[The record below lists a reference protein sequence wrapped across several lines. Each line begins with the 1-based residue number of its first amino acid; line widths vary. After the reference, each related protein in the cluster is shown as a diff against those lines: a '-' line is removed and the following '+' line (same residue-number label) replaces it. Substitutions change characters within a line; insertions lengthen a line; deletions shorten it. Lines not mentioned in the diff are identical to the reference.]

1 MTRSA
6 LPNIP
11 LIGRAAPLAS
21 LLASLDRS
29 AAGHAETVFLAG
41 EGGVGKTRLARLV
54 AERALQRGMAVADGR
69 AFAVESG
76 VPYAIFTDALLPL
89 LRVLDSGALTVLT
102 RGTGSDLAPIVPSL
116 FAPSS
121 RGGESAADAK
131 ARMYW
136 SFVQLIGRLAA
147 RQPLLLVLDN
157 VQWADAASIE
167 LLHFLSRQAGAGAI
181 DGHILILATYV
192 DAERDRN
199 APLRAAEQSL
209 LALGVARVE
218 RLLPLT
224 LDQTRELVQRT
235 FDAPVAAVGDF
246 AATLH
251 DWTRGNP
258 FFVDET
264 LKSLVESG
272 RIAHRDGRW
281 EGWAAESLTPS
292 RSVRDVVLERA
303 ARLSAPARSLLD
315 VCAVLGARIRLS
327 ALAAIGTPEESALFE
342 TVDELCRAHF
352 LSEMVTG
359 DAGNAAGAMSAE
371 TSYDFAHPLVRDA
384 VYATLGRARAQ
395 RLHDQIGE
403 ALERSYGGNATAH
416 AAELAFHFTH
426 GTAGT
431 AGLSAVRYLAAA
443 GRQALA
449 RYADRAAASYL
460 QAALQ
465 GAEAAAT
472 GAHDA
477 HSTRE
482 HVALLESLARARQRL
497 GDLDAARELWHRARA
512 DAVVAGDARS
522 VATIERQMGLMAA
535 AAGDPL
541 AAIARYDAALTALG
555 IVEDSAAQD
564 ASLVARVR
572 LARATALHA
581 LGRRDEAL
589 ADAHD
594 ALAIATR
601 LDDRALLARAHRALL
616 LLHAW
621 TGPAHEARAHGE
633 QAIVLAAASGERA
646 IEWSAHWAM
655 AIHAG
660 LTGDAAATARH
671 VRESERLADEIRS
684 PLLQLWTADITIEYL
699 AGIGDWPA
707 ALAIADRAIPAARA
721 LGQRTLLPR
730 LLVWTGLIHRG
741 LGDLDR
747 ARELIEEAWS
757 LTGEGGGHGDSSTLD
772 VHAVVPAYTGM
783 TGYLMAASDHA
794 RAIEVGEA
802 GLAIADRAG
811 YVAWAI
817 YRLLPFIIE
826 TSLYMQDHE
835 RAARHNARLRR
846 DSEAMGHPLG
856 IAWAD
861 TTDALLAYLGGDP
874 ARAVPL
880 LHAAR
885 SALEQVPFVFDAA
898 RLRRHIARAM
908 ADAGDTVGATAELRE
923 AHDIF
928 VRLGAQ
934 REIRETREALRS
946 LGARPP
952 ARRGGAGE
960 GALSAREL
968 EIARLVALRQSNKEI
983 ASALDI
989 SPRTVG
995 THLSNIFGKLGVST
1009 RGELTDLVRAGEL
1022 DAEPG

>member
-1 MTRSA
+1 M
-6 LPNIP
+6 
-11 LIGRAAPLAS
+11 
-21 LLASLDRS
+21 
-29 AAGHAETVFLAG
+29 TVFLAG
-41 EGGVGKTRLARLV
+41 EGGVGKSRLARTV
-54 AERALQRGMAVADGR
+54 AERALQRGMTVAEGR

-89 LRVLDSGALTVLT
+89 LRSLDAGTLTVLT
-102 RGTGSDLAPIVPSL
+102 RGTGSDLVPILPSL

-131 ARMYW
+131 ARLYW
-136 SFVQLIGRLAA
+136 SLVQLIGRLAA

-157 VQWADAASIE
+157 VQWADAVSIE
-167 LLHFLSRQAGAGAI
+167 LLHFLSRQAHAGAI
-181 DGHILILATYV
+181 DGHLLILATYV

-199 APLRAAEQSL
+199 AGLRAAEQSL
-209 LALGVARVE
+209 LSLGAARVE

-224 LDQTRELVQRT
+224 RDQTRELVQRT
-235 FDAPVAAVGDF
+235 FNAPAVAVNDF

-251 DWTRGNP
+251 EWTRGNP

-272 RIAHRDGRW
+272 RITRRGECWDGW
-281 EGWAAESLTPS
+281 TAESLTPS

-315 VCAVLGARIRLS
+315 VSAVLGARIRLS
-327 ALAAIGTPEESALFE
+327 ALAAIGTLEESALIE
-342 TVDELCRAHF
+342 TVDELCGAHF
-352 LSEMVTG
+352 LSEMGSSDTSG
-359 DAGNAAGAMSAE
+359 AGASASAVAAGVAAGAVSDEA
-371 TSYDFAHPLVRDA
+371 SYDFSHPLVRDA
-384 VYATLGRARAQ
+384 IHATLGRARAQ

-403 ALERSYGGNATAH
+403 ALERSYGSNATAH
-416 AAELAFHFTH
+416 ADELAFHYTH

-431 AGLSAVRYLAAA
+431 AGSNAVRYLTVA

-465 GAEAAAT
+465 GADVLVAGSRDAEA
-472 GAHDA
+472 
-477 HSTRE
+477 SRE

-497 GDLDAARELWHRARA
+497 GELDAARELWRRARVEA
-512 DAVVAGDARS
+512 IAASDAHSAA
-522 VATIERQMGLMAA
+522 AIERQMGLMAA

-541 AAIARYDAALTALG
+541 TAIAHYDAALAALAALTV
-555 IVEDSAAQD
+555 VEDRTAPQPEAT
-564 ASLVARVR
+564 SLVARVR
-572 LARATALHA
+572 LARATGLHA

-601 LDDRALLARAHRALL
+601 LDDSALLARAHRALL

-633 QAIVLAAASGERA
+633 QAIALAAASGERA

-684 PLLQLWTADITIEYL
+684 PLLQLWTADVTIEYL

-707 ALAIADRAIPAARA
+707 ALAIADRAIPAART

-757 LTGEGGGHGDSSTLD
+757 LTGAGAAQSDSGTLD

-783 TGYLMAASDHA
+783 AGYLMAVSDHA
-794 RAIEVGEA
+794 RALEVGEA
-802 GLAIADRAG
+802 GLAIADRTG

-826 TSLYMQDHE
+826 TSLYLQDHE
-835 RAARHNARLRR
+835 RAARYNARLRR

-856 IAWAD
+856 LAWAD

-885 SALEQVPFVFDAA
+885 AALEQVPFVFDAA

-908 ADAGDTVGATAELRE
+908 ADAGDIAGAAAELRE

-928 VRLGAQ
+928 TRLGAQ
-934 REIRETREALRS
+934 REISETRDALRS

-952 ARRGGAGE
+952 MRRGGTGE
-960 GALSAREL
+960 GALSAREV
-968 EIARLVALRQSNKEI
+968 EIARLVALRRSNKEI
-983 ASALDI
+983 ALALDI

-995 THLSNIFGKLGVST
+995 THLSNIFGKLHVSS
-1009 RGELTDLVRAGEL
+1009 RGELTDLVRSSEL